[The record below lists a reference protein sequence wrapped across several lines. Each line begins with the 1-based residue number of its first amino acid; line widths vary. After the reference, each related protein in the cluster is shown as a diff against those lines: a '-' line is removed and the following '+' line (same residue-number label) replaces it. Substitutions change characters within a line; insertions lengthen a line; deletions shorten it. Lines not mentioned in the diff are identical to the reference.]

1 MEEHSMVL
9 LALLS
14 VLFFVMLVVGGIWV
28 NAYLYA
34 HGALHGGKIR
44 RGRRPSLGTAS
55 FSQTATLPTSAAA
68 SDLYYGGIGVQ
79 NEDRASLP
87 MRRFILYTLAILI
100 SLVVLAVLMLG
111 ATQF

>member
-1 MEEHSMVL
+1 MEEHSMAL

-14 VLFFVMLVVGGIWV
+14 VLFFVVLVVGGIRV
-28 NAYLYA
+28 NTYLYA
-34 HGALHGGKIR
+34 HGAFHEKKIR
-44 RGRRPSLGTAS
+44 RRRKPSLGAAS
-55 FSQTATLPTSAAA
+55 FSQTATIPTSTAA

-100 SLVVLAVLMLG
+100 SLVVMAVLVLG